1 MAKKSYENKAL
12 SMVDNAK
19 IRLQTQ
25 NEKQSDEKLTTAEEK
40 PANKNQDTHVLEN
53 DILSKIKEQ
62 ENRAG
67 RKTQKDTD
75 VTAINIKINS
85 ELNEFMRGERRFKN
99 ISSAGYIEYLLQ
111 KNEAVPELASKE
123 TVCVLRDIKN
133 DFPGKKVF
141 YHCVINRD
149 TNEKLEEMARRNR
162 MTKTDYVGYIIY
174 KEYKECNS

>member
-1 MAKKSYENKAL
+1 MAKKNYENKAM

-25 NEKQSDEKLTTAEEK
+25 NEKQLDEKPIIREEK
-40 PANKNQDTHVLEN
+40 PVNKNQDKQVLEN

-62 ENRAG
+62 ENKAD
-67 RKTQKDTD
+67 RKTQKDTN
-75 VTAINIKINS
+75 VTINIKINS
-85 ELNEFMRGERRFKN
+85 ELNEFMKGERRFKN

-111 KNEAVPELASKE
+111 KNESVPELASKE

-133 DFPGKKVF
+133 DFPGRNKN
-141 YHCVINRD
+141 YQCAINRD

-174 KEYKECNS
+174 KEYKECNL